1 MNGNRRARGFT
12 LIEVMVTITL
22 LAVLLAAALAGIRTV
37 TRAATAGS
45 LAAERTNKLRVTQEF
60 LRRELMQTLS
70 TPYEQEETTGRTR
83 VFQGDTDRV
92 TFVAPMPGYLGKG
105 GPYVQ
110 QVSVARGAHGSRLE
124 FRHAL
129 LNGYR
134 DEDAKKVDE
143 GEPVVL
149 LEGIER
155 ATFEYRGLNDTG
167 QVTDWESTW
176 DRYGSAPMIM
186 RIRIEFARDEHQSWP
201 EFMVPLMLDP
211 LAAQRALEPQFGP
224 APRN

>member
-1 MNGNRRARGFT
+1 MHAQRQRGFT
-12 LIEVMVTITL
+12 LIEVLVSVTL
-22 LAVLLAAALAGIRTV
+22 LALLLAATLGGIRTV
-37 TRAATAGS
+37 TRAATAGA

-70 TPYEQEETTGRTR
+70 TPFEQEETTGKTR
-83 VFQGDTDRV
+83 VFKGEADRL

-110 QVSVARGAHGSRLE
+110 QVSVARGPRGSQLE

-134 DEDAKKVDE
+134 DEKAKKVDE
-143 GEPVVL
+143 GDPVVL
-149 LEGIER
+149 IEGIR
-155 ATFEYRGLNDTG
+155 NATFEYRGLGDTG
-167 QVTDWESTW
+167 QVTGWESDW
-176 DRYGSAPMIM
+176 DRYGSAPMIV
-186 RIRIEFARDEHQSWP
+186 RIKLEFERDEHQVWP
-201 EFMVPLMLDP
+201 ELVVPLMLDP

-224 APRN
+224 SGG